1 MQILRDG
8 KAKELVVTVSEQPE
22 NMAALGKKGGGADLG
37 NFGLALQ
44 DLTKEVADQFG
55 YSKDQGVL
63 IADVE
68 ADSTAAQLGLQS
80 GMLIEEVNRIRVHN
94 LAELRQALKKVANSR
109 QVLLRVRSGDNS
121 QYVVLQGE

>member
-1 MQILRDG
+1 M
-8 KAKELVVTVSEQPE
+8 TVSEQPE
-22 NMAALGKKGGGADLG
+22 NMASLGKKGGGTDLD

-44 DLTKEVADQFG
+44 DLTKELAEQFG

-80 GMLIEEVNRIRVHN
+80 GMLIEPVYSFTS
-94 LAELRQALKKVANSR
+94 AES
-109 QVLLRVRSGDNS
+109 
-121 QYVVLQGE
+121 